1 MKKSIVLLIALL
13 SLVGCSNVDG
23 SLNTKGGRKTT
34 YCSCFEPNPT
44 PVLDSF
50 GLSNANKIDASFGE
64 LKSHQL
70 LLDRTNDNY
79 MLFDNYQSVTSFVSE
94 LEQKTEYDHYNETIK
109 FLNAIK
115 ESQFEDKKLII
126 TQQLEL
132 GSYGYSLHFDGAYLK
147 EDTLYFHGFKFDKN
161 SPGASNLSFTMDIAY
176 MCGYM
181 WLNKDVSFNEFK
193 TIYDQDLR
201 QPMVIELD

>member
-23 SLNTKGGRKTT
+23 SLNPKGGRKTT
-34 YCSCFEPNPT
+34 YCSCYEPNPT

-64 LKSHQL
+64 LRSHQT
-70 LLDRTNDNY
+70 LLDTSNENY

-109 FLNAIK
+109 FLNAIE
-115 ESQFEDKKLII
+115 ESQFEDKKLIL
-126 TQQLEL
+126 TQQFEL
-132 GSYGYSLHFDGAYLK
+132 GSSGYSLYFDGAYLK
-147 EDTLYFHGFKFDKN
+147 EDTLYFHAFKFDSN
-161 SPGASNLSFTMDIAY
+161 SPGASGVGFTMDIVFT
-176 MCGYM
+176 CGYM
-181 WLNKDVSFNEFK
+181 WIDKDISFTDFK
-193 TIYDQDLR
+193 AITDIDQR
-201 QPMVIELD
+201 KPMVIELD

>member
-13 SLVGCSNVDG
+13 SLVGCSNVDS
-23 SLNTKGGRKTT
+23 SLNPKGGRKTT
-34 YCSCFEPNPT
+34 YCSCYEPNPT

-64 LKSHQL
+64 LRSHQS

-79 MLFDNYQSVTSFVSE
+79 TLFDNYQSVTSFVSE
-94 LEQKTEYDHYNETIK
+94 LEQKTEYGHYSETIK

-126 TQQLEL
+126 SSQFEL
-132 GSYGYSLHFDGAYLK
+132 GSGGYSLHFDGVYLK
-147 EDTLYFHGFKFDKN
+147 EDTLYFHAFKFDSN
-161 SPGASNLSFTMDIAY
+161 SPGASGVGFTADIVFV
-176 MCGYM
+176 CGYM
-181 WLNKDVSFNEFK
+181 WVNKDVSFNEFK
-193 TIYDQDLR
+193 TICDQDLR